1 MSDTRSS
8 DAARTFAQEAM
19 DGNGGAFRPLARGGE
34 AVQQLRQALERV
46 QRESASLLRVAG
58 SLEEFVRQQEARYAE
73 LEQDLND
80 TALLYVASYQLHARF
95 EPKEVLRHVRE
106 LLEQLVGVDTFAL
119 YLGVPGGVA
128 NAVASKGL
136 EPAELV
142 PLRTTEEPLRTAF
155 AKTQPVILERSPLPK
170 GSLSAPLAVIPLSL
184 GERVIG
190 AIMVVKLFGHKSSW
204 AQVDH
209 QLFHLLAAH
218 AASALV
224 AAYLYQR
231 QSDLLGALAG
241 LGDSL
246 R

>member
-1 MSDTRSS
+1 MS
-8 DAARTFAQEAM
+8 DAARAFAQEAM
-19 DGNGGAFRPLARGGE
+19 EGNGFRPLARGE

-46 QRESASLLRVAG
+46 QRESTSLFKVAS

-95 EPKEVLRHVRE
+95 EPKEVLRHIRE
-106 LLEQLVGVDTFAL
+106 LLEQLVGVDAFAL
-119 YLGVPGGVA
+119 YLGPPGGVA
-128 NAVASKGL
+128 QAVASKGFDA
-136 EPAELV
+136 AELV
-142 PLRTTEEPLRTAF
+142 PLRATEEPLRSAF
-155 AKTQPVILERSPLPK
+155 AKAQPVLLEQTPLPK
-170 GSLSAPLAVIPLSL
+170 GTLLAPLAVIPLSL
-184 GERVIG
+184 GDRMIG
-190 AIMVVKLFGHKSSW
+190 AILVAKLFGHKASW
-204 AQVDH
+204 AQVDQ

-231 QSDLLGALAG
+231 QGDLLDALAG